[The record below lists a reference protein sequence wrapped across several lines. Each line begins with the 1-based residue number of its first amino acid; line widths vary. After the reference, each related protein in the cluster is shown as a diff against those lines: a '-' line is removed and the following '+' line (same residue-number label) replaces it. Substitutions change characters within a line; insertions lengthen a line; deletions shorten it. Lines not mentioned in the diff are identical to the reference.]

1 MTTQT
6 ESALAKL
13 TALSQ
18 TLDSV
23 SNQLS
28 QQITEIES
36 ALNDLHFGVWAWLR
50 DDPLDVEE
58 VSEVG
63 TNGQRSSVHHIQQ
76 LGYGKHKGKWGFLVA
91 SGTQESW
98 GADVT
103 ITFLQDAP
111 REIKLR
117 AIERIH
123 KLLDILA
130 EGLNRVTQKTT
141 EKVME
146 AREIATALRK
156 S

>member
-36 ALNDLHFGVWAWLR
+36 ALNDLNFGVWAWLR

-63 TNGQRSSVHHIQQ
+63 INGQRSSVHHIQQ

>member
-6 ESALAKL
+6 ESALARL

-23 SNQLS
+23 SDQLS

-36 ALNDLHFGVWAWLR
+36 ALNDLNCGVWAWVS
-50 DDPLDVEE
+50 DDPLGVEKVPE
-58 VSEVG
+58 VEKD
-63 TNGQRSSVHHIQQ
+63 GQSSSVHHIQQ
-76 LGYGKHKGKWGFLVA
+76 LGYGKHEGKWGFLVA

-98 GADVT
+98 GTDVT
-103 ITFLQDAP
+103 ITFLRDAP
-111 REIKLR
+111 REIRLR
-117 AIERIH
+117 AMERIH
-123 KLLDILA
+123 KLLDIVA
-130 EGLNRVTQKTT
+130 EGLNQVTQETT
-141 EKVME
+141 EKVAE